1 MRLALVVTCLN
12 DADTV
17 FEALESVLSQH
28 RLPDQFGA
36 VVGPSHDGTGEL
48 LTFYEE
54 EFDFL
59 VRTASPQARS
69 MGRENLRAA
78 ALPRI
83 TADWVMFLPACV
95 YLYPHG
101 LRAAR
106 EGIGGEHAFAC
117 GGLRLFGPGDEE
129 VDWGPPASCTRRDLL
144 TFGPLSPAAVLW
156 RVDVLRDL
164 LGARRVHRWGP
175 FGTLGRLLQARLA
188 GHAGRTL
195 KVCLGERKDSL
206 EASFCWTESA
216 REGLGY
222 LAEWWRGRTEDEASV
237 FNRWRRR
244 TEDAVPDG
252 FDVDEER
259 EARREGRIEG
269 WLPGGVGR
277 TE

>member
-17 FEALESVLSQH
+17 FEALESVLSQR
-28 RLPDQFGA
+28 RLPDQFGV
-36 VVGPSHDGTGEL
+36 VVGRSHDGTGEL

-83 TADWVMFLPACV
+83 TTDWVLFLPASV

-101 LRAAR
+101 LRTAR
-106 EGIGGEHAFAC
+106 EVLGEEHAFAC
-117 GGLRLFGPGDEE
+117 GGLRLFGPGDAE
-129 VDWGPPASCTRRDLL
+129 VEWGPPASCTREDLL
-144 TFGPLSPAAVLW
+144 RFGPLSPASVLW

-164 LGARRVHRWGP
+164 LRARRVHRWGP
-175 FGTLGRLLQARLA
+175 FGTLGRLLQAELE
-188 GHAGRTL
+188 GHSGRTL
-195 KVCLGERKDSL
+195 QACLGERKDAL
-206 EASFCWTESA
+206 EAPFCWTKSA
-216 REGLGY
+216 REGLGH
-222 LAEWWRGRTEDEASV
+222 LAEWWRARAGDEASE
-237 FNRWRRR
+237 FARWRRR
-244 TEDAVPDG
+244 SDDAVPDG
-252 FDVDEER
+252 FDVHEER
-259 EARREGRIEG
+259 EARREDRIEG